1 MQNIKIKLWWL
12 FYVNKRQ
19 FLLIYM
25 AMSVVFISLMIIF
38 WFIEMPEVADENH
51 TEHMNKYSIC

>member
-1 MQNIKIKLWWL
+1 M
-12 FYVNKRQ
+12 NKRQ